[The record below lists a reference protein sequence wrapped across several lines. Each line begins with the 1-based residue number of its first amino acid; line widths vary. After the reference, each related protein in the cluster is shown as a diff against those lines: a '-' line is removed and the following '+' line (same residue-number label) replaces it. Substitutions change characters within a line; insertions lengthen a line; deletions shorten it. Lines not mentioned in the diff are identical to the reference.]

1 MTVGNSWMRYLALAQ
16 VSLTALALCQW
27 RPAVSQRMPGICGHR
42 QINPNAPNHRVRSR
56 KL

>member
-1 MTVGNSWMRYLALAQ
+1 MTVGDSWMRCLALAQ

-27 RPAVSQRMPGICGHR
+27 RPVVSQRMPGICGHR
-42 QINPNAPNHRVRSR
+42 KINPNLPSHRVRSR